1 MSGSCNLRVTQEIIS
16 NNGTNMTS
24 TEVEAISINVVK
36 SLGLAVGLIQII
48 MGLFKANYLI
58 SYLSDQIILGF
69 TTGAAVHVLTAQ
81 LNKILG
87 VALPRHSGIGKLFFI
102 YQDLITAIIGEKVN
116 VITFGAS
123 VVAIVILY
131 ISKYI
136 LTPRFCA
143 KTLVPIPFDLFLIVI
158 GTIIADW
165 FQVEERWGVK
175 VVGDIPT
182 GFPNP
187 ALPDLFMFR
196 HVIGDALAIAIVS
209 VVVTVSM
216 GKVIAKKHNYEID
229 VRQEFFALGIVA
241 STCSMFPCWPATT
254 ALARTLIN
262 DNAGTKTQVRFIFK
276 FNFRNNNAKLEKLK
290 N

>member
-1 MSGSCNLRVTQEIIS
+1 MIIF
-16 NNGTNMTS
+16 
-24 TEVEAISINVVK
+24 AI
-36 SLGLAVGLIQII
+36 
-48 MGLFKANYLI
+48 F
-58 SYLSDQIILGF
+58 
-69 TTGAAVHVLTAQ
+69 
-81 LNKILG
+81 
-87 VALPRHSGIGKLFFI
+87 R
-102 YQDLITAIIGEKVN
+102 
-116 VITFGAS
+116 
-123 VVAIVILY
+123 
-131 ISKYI
+131 
-136 LTPRFCA
+136 
-143 KTLVPIPFDLFLIVI
+143 
-158 GTIIADW
+158 
-165 FQVEERWGVK
+165 
-175 VVGDIPT
+175 
-182 GFPNP
+182 FPNP